1 MSVDIFFDKDGI
13 LQRADTDVYKAR
25 NILSVQKTNTHY
37 RPDLGIDLRRF
48 IDPTVR
54 IQFETFRSYTL
65 QEMVQQG
72 VRIDAVMEVQQK
84 LDKELDYKVSKTETE
99 GMVA

>member
-1 MSVDIFFDKDGI
+1 MSVDIFLDKDGV
-13 LQRADTDVYKAR
+13 LQRSNTDVYKAR

-37 RPDLGIDLRRF
+37 RPDLGIDLKRF
-48 IDPTVR
+48 IDPDVK

-72 VRIDAVMEVQQK
+72 ARIDAILEVQQD
-84 LDKELDYKVSKTETE
+84 LDKKMDYNVSKTTTE
-99 GMVA
+99 GMIE

>member
-1 MSVDIFFDKDGI
+1 MSVDIYLDKDGV

-25 NILSVQKTNTHY
+25 NILAVQKTNTYY
-37 RPDLGIDLRRF
+37 RQDLGIDLKRF
-48 IDPTVR
+48 IDPNVR

-72 VRIDAVMEVQQK
+72 VRIDAVLEYQQK
-84 LDKELDYKVSKTETE
+84 LDKEINYSVSQTQKE
-99 GMVA
+99 GMIA

>member
-48 IDPTVR
+48 IDPNVR

-72 VRIDAVMEVQQK
+72 VRIDAVMEVQQN

>member
-48 IDPTVR
+48 IDPNVR

-72 VRIDAVMEVQQK
+72 VRIDAVMEVQQN
-84 LDKELDYKVSKTETE
+84 LDKELDYRVSKTETE

>member
-1 MSVDIFFDKDGI
+1 MSGDIFLDKDGI
-13 LQRADTDVYKAR
+13 LQRSNTDVYKAR

-37 RPDLGIDLRRF
+37 RPDLGIDLKRF
-48 IDPTVR
+48 IDPDVK

-72 VRIDAVMEVQQK
+72 ARIDAILEVQRD
-84 LDKELDYKVSKTETE
+84 LDKKMDYNVSKTETE
-99 GMVA
+99 GMIA

>member
-1 MSVDIFFDKDGI
+1 MSVDIYLDKDGV
-13 LQRADTDVYKAR
+13 LQRSDTDVYKAR
-25 NILSVQKTNTHY
+25 NILSVQKTNTYY

-48 IDPTVR
+48 IDPDVK

-72 VRIDAVMEVQQK
+72 VRIDAILEIQK
-84 LDKELDYKVSKTETE
+84 DLDKKMEYNVSKTATE
-99 GMVA
+99 GMLA

>member
-1 MSVDIFFDKDGI
+1 MSVDIYLDKDGI

-25 NILSVQKTNTHY
+25 NILAVQKTNTHY

-48 IDPTVR
+48 IDPSVK

-72 VRIDAVMEVQQK
+72 VRMESVLEAQK
-84 LDKELDYKVSKTETE
+84 NLDKELEYKVSQTENE
-99 GMVA
+99 GMIV

>member
-1 MSVDIFFDKDGI
+1 MSIDIYLDTNGV
-13 LQRADTDVYKAR
+13 LQRSDTDVYKAR

-37 RPDLGIDLRRF
+37 RPDLGIDLKRF
-48 IDPTVR
+48 IDPKVK

-72 VRIDAVMEVQQK
+72 ARIDAILEVQQD
-84 LDKELDYKVSKTETE
+84 LDKKMDYNVSKTTTE
-99 GMVA
+99 GMIE

>member
-1 MSVDIFFDKDGI
+1 MSIDIYLDKDGV
-13 LQRADTDVYKAR
+13 LQRADTDLYKAR
-25 NILSVQKTNTHY
+25 NILSVQKTNTYY

-48 IDPTVR
+48 IDPNVR

-72 VRIDAVMEVQQK
+72 ARMDAVLEIQK
-84 LDKELDYKVSKTETE
+84 NLDKKLNYTVSQTENE
-99 GMVA
+99 GMIE

>member
-1 MSVDIFFDKDGI
+1 MSVDIYLDKDGI
-13 LQRADTDVYKAR
+13 LQRADTDLYKAR
-25 NILSVQKTNTHY
+25 NILAVQKTNTHY

-48 IDPTVR
+48 IDPDVR

-72 VRIDAVMEVQQK
+72 ARIDSILEVQK
-84 LDKELDYKVSKTETE
+84 NLDKELDYKVSNTATE
-99 GMVA
+99 GMIA

>member
-1 MSVDIFFDKDGI
+1 MSVDIYLDKDGV

-25 NILSVQKTNTHY
+25 NILAVQKINTHY

-48 IDPTVR
+48 IDPNVK

-72 VRIDAVMEVQQK
+72 ARMDAVLEVQK
-84 LDKELDYKVSKTETE
+84 NLDKELNYTVSQTENE
-99 GMVA
+99 GMIE

>member
-1 MSVDIFFDKDGI
+1 MSVDIYLDKDDV

-25 NILSVQKTNTHY
+25 NILAVQKTNTHY
-37 RPDLGIDLRRF
+37 RSDLGIDLRRF
-48 IDPTVR
+48 IDPNVK

-72 VRIDAVMEVQQK
+72 VRIDAVLEVQAK
-84 LDKELDYKVSKTETE
+84 LDKELDYRVSKTQTE
-99 GMVA
+99 GMIE

>member
-1 MSVDIFFDKDGI
+1 MSIDIYLDTNGV
-13 LQRADTDVYKAR
+13 LQRSDTDVYKAR

-37 RPDLGIDLRRF
+37 RPDLGIDLKRF
-48 IDPTVR
+48 IDPKVK

-72 VRIDAVMEVQQK
+72 ARIDAILEVQRD
-84 LDKELDYKVSKTETE
+84 LDKKMDYNVSKTATE
-99 GMVA
+99 GMIE

>member
-1 MSVDIFFDKDGI
+1 MSIDIYLDKDGV
-13 LQRADTDVYKAR
+13 LQRADTDLYKAR
-25 NILSVQKTNTHY
+25 NILSVQKTNTYY

-48 IDPTVR
+48 IDPNVR

-72 VRIDAVMEVQQK
+72 ARMDAVLEIQK
-84 LDKELDYKVSKTETE
+84 NLDKELNYTVSQTENE
-99 GMVA
+99 GMIE

>member
-1 MSVDIFFDKDGI
+1 MSIDIYLDKDGV

-37 RPDLGIDLRRF
+37 RPDLGIDLKRF
-48 IDPTVR
+48 IDPNVK

-72 VRIDAVMEVQQK
+72 ARIDAILEVQRD
-84 LDKELDYKVSKTETE
+84 LDKKMDYNVSKTATE
-99 GMVA
+99 GMIE

>member
-1 MSVDIFFDKDGI
+1 MSVDIYLDADGV
-13 LQRADTDVYKAR
+13 LQRANTDVYKGR
-25 NILSVQKTNTHY
+25 NILAVQKTNTHY

-48 IDPTVR
+48 IDPEVK

-72 VRIDAVMEVQQK
+72 VRVDAVLEVQRELDKK
-84 LDKELDYKVSKTETE
+84 LDYNVSKTQTE
-99 GMVA
+99 GMVE

>member
-1 MSVDIFFDKDGI
+1 MSIDIYLDKDGV

-25 NILSVQKTNTHY
+25 NILSVQKTNTYY

-48 IDPTVR
+48 IDPNVR

-72 VRIDAVMEVQQK
+72 VRMEAVLEIQK
-84 LDKELDYKVSKTETE
+84 NLDKELNYTVSQTENE
-99 GMVA
+99 GMIE

>member
-1 MSVDIFFDKDGI
+1 MSVDIFLDKDGI
-13 LQRADTDVYKAR
+13 LQRSNTDVYKAR

-37 RPDLGIDLRRF
+37 RPDLGIDLKRF
-48 IDPTVR
+48 IDPDVK

-72 VRIDAVMEVQQK
+72 ARIDAILEVQRD
-84 LDKELDYKVSKTETE
+84 LDKKMDYNVSKTETE
-99 GMVA
+99 GMIA

>member
-1 MSVDIFFDKDGI
+1 MSVDIYLDKDGV

-37 RPDLGIDLRRF
+37 RPELGIDLKRF
-48 IDPTVR
+48 IDPNIK

-72 VRIDAVMEVQQK
+72 ARIDSILEVQK
-84 LDKELDYKVSKTETE
+84 NLDKELDYKVSNTATE
-99 GMVA
+99 GMIE

>member
-1 MSVDIFFDKDGI
+1 MSVDIYLDKDGV

-25 NILSVQKTNTHY
+25 NILAVQKENTY
-37 RPDLGIDLRRF
+37 YKPDLGIDLRRF
-48 IDPTVR
+48 IDPNVK

-72 VRIDAVMEVQQK
+72 VRIDSVLEVQQN
-84 LDKELDYKVSKTETE
+84 LDKELDYNVSNTQKE
-99 GMVA
+99 GMIV

>member
-48 IDPTVR
+48 IDPNVR

-72 VRIDAVMEVQQK
+72 VRIDAVMEVQQN
-84 LDKELDYKVSKTETE
+84 LDKELNYNVSKTATE
-99 GMVA
+99 GMIE

>member
-1 MSVDIFFDKDGI
+1 MSIDIYLDNDGV
-13 LQRADTDVYKAR
+13 LQRSETDVYKAR

-37 RPDLGIDLRRF
+37 RPDLGIDLKRF
-48 IDPTVR
+48 IDPSVK

-72 VRIDAVMEVQQK
+72 VRIDAVLEIQK
-84 LDKELDYKVSKTETE
+84 DLDKRLNYNVSKTETE
-99 GMVA
+99 GMIQ

>member
-1 MSVDIFFDKDGI
+1 MSVDIFLDKDGV
-13 LQRADTDVYKAR
+13 LQRSNTDVYKAR

-37 RPDLGIDLRRF
+37 RPDLGIDLKRF
-48 IDPTVR
+48 IDPDVK

-72 VRIDAVMEVQQK
+72 ARIDAILEVQRD
-84 LDKELDYKVSKTETE
+84 LDKKMDYNVSKTATE
-99 GMVA
+99 GMIA

>member
-1 MSVDIFFDKDGI
+1 MSIDIYLDKDGF

-25 NILSVQKTNTHY
+25 NILSVQKTNTYY

-48 IDPTVR
+48 IDPNVK

-72 VRIDAVMEVQQK
+72 VRIDAVLEMQEK
-84 LDKELDYKVSKTETE
+84 LDKELNYNVSKTQQE
-99 GMVA
+99 GMIA

>member
-1 MSVDIFFDKDGI
+1 MSVDIYLDKDGV
-13 LQRADTDVYKAR
+13 LQRSDTDVYKAR
-25 NILSVQKTNTHY
+25 NILSVQKTNTYY

-48 IDPTVR
+48 IDPDVK

-72 VRIDAVMEVQQK
+72 VRIDAILEIQK
-84 LDKELDYKVSKTETE
+84 DLDKKMEYNVSKTATE
-99 GMVA
+99 GMIA

>member
-1 MSVDIFFDKDGI
+1 MSIDIYLDKDGV

-37 RPDLGIDLRRF
+37 RPELGIDLKRF
-48 IDPTVR
+48 IDPNVR

-72 VRIDAVMEVQQK
+72 ARIDAILEVQRD
-84 LDKELDYKVSKTETE
+84 LDKKMDYNVSKTATE
-99 GMVA
+99 GMIE

>member
-1 MSVDIFFDKDGI
+1 MSVDIYLDKDGI
-13 LQRADTDVYKAR
+13 LQRSNTDVYKAR

-37 RPDLGIDLRRF
+37 RPDLGIDLKRF
-48 IDPTVR
+48 IDPDVK

-72 VRIDAVMEVQQK
+72 ARMDAVLEVQQN
-84 LDKELDYKVSKTETE
+84 LDKELNYKVSQTENE
-99 GMVA
+99 GMIE

>member
-1 MSVDIFFDKDGI
+1 MSIDIYLDTNGV
-13 LQRADTDVYKAR
+13 LQRSDTDVYKAR

-37 RPDLGIDLRRF
+37 RPDLGIDLKRF
-48 IDPTVR
+48 IDPKVK

-72 VRIDAVMEVQQK
+72 ARMDAVLEVQK
-84 LDKELDYKVSKTETE
+84 NLDKELNYTVSQTENE
-99 GMVA
+99 GMIE

>member
-1 MSVDIFFDKDGI
+1 MSVDIYLDKDGI
-13 LQRADTDVYKAR
+13 LQRANTDVYKAR
-25 NILSVQKTNTHY
+25 NILAVQKTNTHY

-48 IDPTVR
+48 IDPNVR

-72 VRIDAVMEVQQK
+72 VRMESVLEAQK
-84 LDKELDYKVSKTETE
+84 NLDKELDYKVSQTENE
-99 GMVA
+99 GMIV